1 MNRKLLHFDLI
12 GSLMKIMIFNS
23 LYYPYRIG
31 GAEVSVQL
39 LAEEFVKQ
47 GHKVRV
53 ITLHEHEQRIVK
65 MINGV
70 EVIYLPLK
78 NIYWPFDY
86 KVTSKIKKMIWHIID
101 CYNFE
106 MKNSAISEINDFL
119 PDVVHT
125 NNLSGFSVSVW
136 DAVNKAKI
144 RLVHTSR
151 DYYLFHP
158 NSTLFKKGA
167 IMSTEESSIVLWSL
181 IKKIKSKKVN
191 HYVGISGF
199 IKSLHQSY
207 GFFSNAESSVIYNS
221 VSKIKSKNGSKGKVR
236 VGFIGRLSIEKG
248 FDEFCRIS
256 SKYKENLNY
265 SFMAA
270 GNFSNSNDNDSLKN
284 MASNCNVSISGYM
297 PLSEFLDNV
306 DVVILP
312 IKWNEPFGRTVV
324 ECALSGKLV
333 LTTPVGSM
341 PELGKIFKNVI
352 VTSSIENDFP
362 QVMLRHEEIST
373 DNSEMN
379 IFEPAEIASEY
390 LRVYN

>member
-1 MNRKLLHFDLI
+1 
-12 GSLMKIMIFNS
+12 MKIMIFNS

-39 LAEEFVKQ
+39 LAEEFAKQ

-53 ITLHEHEQRIVK
+53 ITLHEHEKRKVK
-65 MINGV
+65 MINDV

-101 CYNFE
+101 CYNFK
-106 MKNSAISEINDFL
+106 MKESAAKEINDFS

-136 DAVNKAKI
+136 DAVKKKRI
-144 RLVHTSR
+144 KLVHTSR

-158 NSTLFKKGA
+158 NSTLFKKGT
-167 IMSTEESSIVLWSL
+167 IMSTRDNSVIFWSL
-181 IKKIKSKKVN
+181 IKKIKSRKVDC
-191 HYVGISGF
+191 YIGIIDF
-199 IKSLHQSY
+199 IQSLHQSS
-207 GFFSNAESSVIYNS
+207 GFFSKIKSFVIYNS
-221 VSKIKSKNGSKGKVR
+221 VSRIKSRENTEGNIR

-248 FDEFCRIS
+248 FDEFCRLSYKYRNS
-256 SKYKENLNY
+256 SEY

-270 GNFSNSNDNDSLKN
+270 GSFSNSDNNDFLKN
-284 MASNCNVSISGYM
+284 MAIDGNVSIPGYM
-297 PLSEFLDNV
+297 PLNDFLDNV

-352 VTSSIENDFP
+352 VTTSIEKDFSEI
-362 QVMLRHEEIST
+362 MANHEEIST
-373 DNSEMN
+373 DNSEVK
-379 IFEPAEIASEY
+379 IFEPAEIANAY
-390 LRVYN
+390 LKIYD